1 MEEVERVGR
10 KCRTNTVSGSF
21 WTEVPDEYCIRKFL
35 PVSEISF
42 IRTNCTTHMVYDT
55 KAIIWHISFIGFI
68 FQ

>member
-35 PVSEISF
+35 DGSAGRILYQEVFTSF
-42 IRTNCTTHMVYDT
+42 
-55 KAIIWHISFIGFI
+55 
-68 FQ
+68 